1 MSDYTFRSFE
11 EDNLHLFRGRFKMVR
26 QGYKLTLAETADL
39 LGMRSRSAIS
49 ELENG
54 NKKLSLEA
62 ILQFTKVFGVSLDWL
77 LGNTETRY
85 LEVQLM
91 LIEENHL
98 SICSFLEYDSLG
110 VFKNA
115 HDFQWIPKEY
125 FQFELREVTYS
136 LPVRANICY
145 LMHCCLVDALLY
157 AIQFNFIDDD
167 DYIHNLHKALATL
180 IRCDI
185 TNTEQQL
192 KRGDYFSNISRS
204 KQNFDELR
212 EMVLAKDTAEPIY
225 IF

>member
-39 LGMRSRSAIS
+39 LGLRSRSAIS

-98 SICSFLEYDSLG
+98 RICNFLEYYSLG

-115 HDFQWIPKEY
+115 HDFQWIPEEY
-125 FQFELREVTYS
+125 SQFELREVTYS

-212 EMVLAKDTAEPIY
+212 DLIMAKDKAEPIY

>member
-39 LGMRSRSAIS
+39 LGLRSRSAIS

-98 SICSFLEYDSLG
+98 SICHFLEYYSLG

-115 HDFQWIPKEY
+115 HDFQWIPEEY
-125 FQFELREVTYS
+125 SQFELREATYS

-157 AIQFNFIDDD
+157 AIQFNFIDDE

-212 EMVLAKDTAEPIY
+212 DLIMAKDKAEPIY

>member
-39 LGMRSRSAIS
+39 LGLRSRSAIS
-49 ELENG
+49 ELESG

-62 ILQFTKVFGVSLDWL
+62 ILQFTKVFGISLDWL

-98 SICSFLEYDSLG
+98 SICNFLEYDSLG

-115 HDFQWIPKEY
+115 HDFQWIPEEY
-125 FQFELREVTYS
+125 SQFELREVTFS

-185 TNTEQQL
+185 TNIEQQL

-212 EMVLAKDTAEPIY
+212 DLIMAKDKAEPIY